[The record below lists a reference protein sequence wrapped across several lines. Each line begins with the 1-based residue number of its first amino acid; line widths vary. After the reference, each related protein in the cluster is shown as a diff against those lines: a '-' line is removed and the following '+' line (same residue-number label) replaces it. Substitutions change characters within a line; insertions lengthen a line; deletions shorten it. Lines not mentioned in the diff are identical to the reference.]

1 MGSRLEVSNS
11 PLFTLLEEE
20 TDRLQVRHSLPASCL
35 PFLRQETSGL
45 HAPYL

>member
-1 MGSRLEVSNS
+1 MGSRLDIYNS

-20 TDRLQVRHSLPASCL
+20 RDRLQVGPLLPASCL
-35 PFLRQETSGL
+35 HFLRQETSGL